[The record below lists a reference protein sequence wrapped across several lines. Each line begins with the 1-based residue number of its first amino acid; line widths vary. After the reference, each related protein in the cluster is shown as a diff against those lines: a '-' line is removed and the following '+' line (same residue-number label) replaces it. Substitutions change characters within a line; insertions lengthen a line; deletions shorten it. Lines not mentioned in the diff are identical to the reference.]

1 MPESMKPSTSPYPSP
16 NVWATQQDGQ
26 LMVAVAQGDREA
38 FTELVTRHLTPV
50 VHFAMRY
57 VGRRPDAEDVAQEAF
72 IRLWKH
78 AAEWEEKGFSI
89 RSWIY
94 RITYNLCIDEL
105 RKRKPLTPVEDE
117 VILASTEQPDEDVY
131 QDQRQR
137 QVAAALKEL
146 PERQRTALVLCVYQ
160 GLSNQNAAT
169 VMDISVEALESLLSR
184 ARRMLRNKMTETQ

>member
-1 MPESMKPSTSPYPSP
+1 
-16 NVWATQQDGQ
+16 
-26 LMVAVAQGDREA
+26 MVAVAQGDRDA
-38 FTELVTRHLTPV
+38 FTEIVTRHLPPV

-78 AAEWEEKGFSI
+78 APEWEEKGFSI

-105 RKRKPLTPVEDE
+105 RKRKPMTTVEDE
-117 VILASTEQPDEDVY
+117 VTLASTEQPDEDLY

-137 QVAAALKEL
+137 RVAAALNDL

-160 GLSNQNAAT
+160 GLSNQDAAT
-169 VMDISVEALESLLSR
+169 VMNVSIEALESLLSR
-184 ARRMLRNKMTETQ
+184 ARRMLKNKMTETE